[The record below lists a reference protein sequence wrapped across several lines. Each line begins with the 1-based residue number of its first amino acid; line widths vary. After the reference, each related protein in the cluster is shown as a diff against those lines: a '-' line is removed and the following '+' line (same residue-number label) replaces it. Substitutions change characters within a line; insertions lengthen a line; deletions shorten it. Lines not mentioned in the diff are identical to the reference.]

1 MSQTA
6 VLTPRE
12 RIARLFSRQPVD
24 RMPFFSGQG
33 MVTLPVI
40 QSLGLKFS
48 QIHLSAEAMAEA
60 ARATVERYGFDAALV
75 PYDMCTVPEAMG
87 LGASFYEDT
96 GGVLYPT
103 ISTKWGSPEEV
114 IVPGD
119 VMERG
124 RLPIVSRAIS
134 LLRQGLGPEYAVGTW
149 LLGPYTLAGQVV
161 ELDVLLKLT
170 MKDRARVE
178 GLLDRLTE
186 MIINIG
192 RAYQQQGIDYI
203 SLREMGAGSDI
214 ISPRVFRDM
223 VQPRLKRILDS
234 WRPPRV
240 LHICGATDP
249 IIGYM
254 NECGAEALSMD
265 HKNDLAESRR
275 KVGGS
280 TLLLGNLDAYRLL
293 GQAMLEEVRSK
304 VLESSRAGADAVWPG
319 CDIWPELKEE
329 NLFALAEAVKGLH
342 V

>member
-60 ARATVERYGFDAALV
+60 ARATAERYGFDAALV

-119 VMERG
+119 VMEWG

-134 LLRQGLGPEYAVGTW
+134 LLRQGLGPEHAVGTW

-178 GLLDRLTE
+178 GLLDRLTGL
-186 MIINIG
+186 IIHIG
-192 RAYQQQGIDYI
+192 RAYQQQGVDYI

-275 KVGGS
+275 KVGDS
-280 TLLLGNLDAYRLL
+280 ALLFGNLDAYRLL
-293 GQAMLEEVRSK
+293 GQATLEEVRGK
-304 VLESSRAGADAVWPG
+304 VLESARAGADAVWPG

>member
-1 MSQTA
+1 
-6 VLTPRE
+6 
-12 RIARLFSRQPVD
+12 
-24 RMPFFSGQG
+24 
-33 MVTLPVI
+33 
-40 QSLGLKFS
+40 
-48 QIHLSAEAMAEA
+48 
-60 ARATVERYGFDAALV
+60 
-75 PYDMCTVPEAMG
+75 
-87 LGASFYEDT
+87 
-96 GGVLYPT
+96 
-103 ISTKWGSPEEV
+103 
-114 IVPGD
+114 
-119 VMERG
+119 
-124 RLPIVSRAIS
+124 
-134 LLRQGLGPEYAVGTW
+134 
-149 LLGPYTLAGQVV
+149 QVV

-178 GLLDRLTE
+178 GLLDRLTGL
-186 MIINIG
+186 IIHIG
-192 RAYQQQGIDYI
+192 RAYQQQGVDYI

-265 HKNDLAESRR
+265 HKNDLAESQR
-275 KVGGS
+275 KVGDS
-280 TLLLGNLDAYRLL
+280 ALLFGNLDAYRLL
-293 GQAMLEEVRSK
+293 GQATLEEVRGK
-304 VLESSRAGADAVWPG
+304 VLESARAGADAVWPG

>member
-6 VLTPRE
+6 VLPPRE

-60 ARATVERYGFDAALV
+60 ARATAERYGFDAALV

-124 RLPIVSRAIS
+124 RLPI
-134 LLRQGLGPEYAVGTW
+134 
-149 LLGPYTLAGQVV
+149 
-161 ELDVLLKLT
+161 
-170 MKDRARVE
+170 
-178 GLLDRLTE
+178 
-186 MIINIG
+186 
-192 RAYQQQGIDYI
+192 
-203 SLREMGAGSDI
+203 
-214 ISPRVFRDM
+214 
-223 VQPRLKRILDS
+223 
-234 WRPPRV
+234 
-240 LHICGATDP
+240 
-249 IIGYM
+249 
-254 NECGAEALSMD
+254 
-265 HKNDLAESRR
+265 
-275 KVGGS
+275 
-280 TLLLGNLDAYRLL
+280 
-293 GQAMLEEVRSK
+293 
-304 VLESSRAGADAVWPG
+304 
-319 CDIWPELKEE
+319 
-329 NLFALAEAVKGLH
+329 
-342 V
+342 